1 MFTGIVQSLGTI
13 RRIVP
18 TADGWRLTVDLPSGF
33 GKLMR
38 GMSLAVNGICV
49 SVAEYQG
56 RQCMADI
63 MPETGRRT
71 TFHRWRVG
79 DKVNLE
85 RPLRSSD
92 ELGGHFVTGH
102 IDGMGK
108 ILKAVHRQRE
118 VRMTIRVPQLFMRYV
133 AAQGSVAID
142 GVSLTVTQVRDMAF
156 TVAFIPYTL
165 THTILGNLR
174 VGDMVNIE
182 VDILARYLDRLR
194 AYEK

>member
-1 MFTGIVQSLGTI
+1 MFTGIIQSLGTI

-18 TADGWRLTVDLPSGF
+18 TANGWRLTVDLPSGF
-33 GKLMR
+33 GKLIR
-38 GMSLAVNGICV
+38 GTSLAVNGICV
-49 SVAEYQG
+49 SVAECRE

-71 TFHRWRVG
+71 TFHRWHVG

-85 RPLRSSD
+85 RPLRCGGEMS
-92 ELGGHFVTGH
+92 GHFVTGH

-108 ILKAVHRQRE
+108 ILKVARRQRE
-118 VRMTIRVPQLFMRYV
+118 VRMTIRVPQSSMRYI

-142 GVSLTVTQVRDMAF
+142 GVSLTVAHVRGKAF
-156 TVAFIPYTL
+156 TVALIPYTL
-165 THTILGNLR
+165 THTTVGNWQI
-174 VGDMVNIE
+174 GDMVNIE

-194 AYEK
+194 TYGK